1 MDRPLVI
8 QTEHL
13 DPEPAAWLAER
24 CELVRCGSEEGRFA
38 GLLERA
44 AGLVIR
50 TYTTVDEG
58 MLAGASRLKVVGRA
72 GVGVDNVDLEAC
84 ARRGVVVVNT
94 PDANTRAVVEYVTGL
109 MCEAVRPRMFLK
121 EAVGLERWKQLREE
135 MIAPRQLDWMTLG
148 IYGLGKIGSKVAKVG
163 AALNMR
169 VVYCDLREIP
179 AEDRYGAEAVSRER
193 LLAESDVLTVHVDGR
208 GSNRGLLG
216 AGLLERMKKDVVFI
230 NTSRGFVV
238 DAGALAGFLKR
249 SPGAKAILDVHE
261 PEPFGADY
269 PLLGLP
275 NALLAP
281 HLASATTTAKW
292 NMSWVVR
299 DVWRVLSGQQPEFP
313 AAALA

>member
-13 DPEPAAWLAER
+13 DPEPAAWLGER

-50 TYTTVDEG
+50 TYTAVDEA
-58 MLAGASRLKVVGRA
+58 MLAAAPRLKVVGRA

-84 ARRGVVVVNT
+84 ARRGVAVVNT

-109 MCEAVRPRMFLK
+109 MCEAVRPRMFLR
-121 EAVGLERWKQLREE
+121 EAVGLGRWKELREAA
-135 MIAPRQLDWMTLG
+135 IAPRQLDEMTLG
-148 IYGLGKIGSKVAKVG
+148 IYGLGKIGSKVARVG

-169 VVYCDLREIP
+169 VVYRDLREVP
-179 AEDRYGAEAVSRER
+179 VEERNGAEPVTREE
-193 LLAESDVLTVHVDGR
+193 LLAQADVLTVHVDGR
-208 GSNRGLLG
+208 PSNRGLLG
-216 AGLLERMKKDVVFI
+216 AEAIGRMKKDVVFI

-249 SPGAKAILDVHE
+249 NAGARAILDVHE
-261 PEPFGADY
+261 PEPFGAEY
-269 PLLGLP
+269 PLLGLS
-275 NALLAP
+275 NAWLAP
-281 HLASATTTAKW
+281 HLASATVAAKR

-299 DVWRVLSGQQPEFP
+299 DVWRVLSGEAPLFP
-313 AAALA
+313 ATALP